1 MGQKAIDWHQ
11 KLTYQ
16 IIVCLVW
23 VEDTRRTNVKK
34 NMKNLKLYYVCL
46 NMPCRNNL
54 NFIKLIL
61 NKRSL

>member
-23 VEDTRRTNVKK
+23 VEDTKRTVSKK
-34 NMKNLKLYYVCL
+34 KHEKY
-46 NMPCRNNL
+46 
-54 NFIKLIL
+54 KAIL
-61 NKRSL
+61 GVIESM